1 VGHSGNEVLSV
12 SASSAGASSVAETPV
27 DQTDASR
34 DAPRNAGGWRGLLLV
49 LAIGLVVR
57 AVLAAGP
64 GHHDLGWYV
73 RWTRSLHAGGL
84 RGLYHGDGPI
94 CDYPPLY
101 VLAMRAVA
109 AVSSWA
115 DPALADEG
123 RLRAVLRGPA
133 YLADVAIAL
142 LLFWEGRRLLGPRA
156 GVSAAAL
163 YFLNPAT
170 VYLTGY
176 WGQTD
181 SVHACFAL
189 AACVALNRR
198 WPTTAG
204 LMMAL
209 AILQKLQAIV
219 FVPLVVLDQYRQ
231 QRWRGV
237 VRGLAGSALA
247 VAAVLAPFV
256 LTGTARD
263 VLTRGYVNVIGQ
275 YPYRSFYAFNL
286 WYLSDQPGARD
297 DTVPSWLLPV
307 AADSDQPLAASHWV
321 TFLTWR
327 RLALG
332 LFALT
337 VAAILAVYSRHATPG
352 ARLLTAGLLALTFF
366 LVPTQ
371 MHERYLFPALAMLPL
386 WAVGGAW
393 RERLYGLISIAFL
406 LNLTVVM
413 PPGGLSRELA
423 VVLLFGAAT
432 LLVLLY
438 VTARPSSEVVTASPV
453 DASAARPQPRTRLLL
468 EKPESLAPSR
478 LICWYRRL
486 TVLALVLALLLGVW
500 VAVRNVQFARSA
512 RHTTDVLYLS
522 TLTPVRHQQGYGRLR
537 RDASVDGS
545 ALALG
550 DHLYPRGLGTHAPF
564 ELVYAV
570 PDGFSRFVATV
581 GLNRHASGLAVV
593 EVFLDDRLVQTCGPL
608 RASDPPV
615 RVDIP
620 LAGARRLRLVGQD
633 WGDKTGDQV
642 DLAEARL
649 ER

>member
-1 VGHSGNEVLSV
+1 V
-12 SASSAGASSVAETPV
+12 SASSTGASSVAETTV
-27 DQTDASR
+27 DRAEASR
-34 DAPRNAGGWRGLLLV
+34 ETTRQAGGWRGLLLV

-84 RGLYHGDGPI
+84 KGLYRGDGPI

-101 VLAMRAVA
+101 VLTMRAVA
-109 AVSSWA
+109 AISSWA
-115 DPALADEG
+115 DPALEDEA

-142 LLFWEGRRLLGPRA
+142 LLFWEGRRLLEPRG
-156 GVSAAAL
+156 GVAAAAL

-181 SVHACFAL
+181 SIHACFAL
-189 AACVALNRR
+189 GACVALNRR
-198 WPTTAG
+198 RSWTAG

-219 FVPLVVLDQYRQ
+219 FVPLLVLDLYRQ
-231 QRWRGV
+231 RRWRGV
-237 VRGLAGSALA
+237 SRGLAGTA
-247 VAAVLAPFV
+247 VAAVAVLAPFV
-256 LTGTARD
+256 LTKTARD
-263 VLTRGYVNVIGQ
+263 VLTRGYVKVVGQ

-297 DTVPSWLLPV
+297 DTVPAWLVPV
-307 AADSDQPLAASHWV
+307 AAHNGRPLEASHWV
-321 TFLTWR
+321 TWLTWR

-337 VAAILAVYSRHATPG
+337 VAAILAVYSRHTTPG

-371 MHERYLFPALAMLPL
+371 MHERYLFPALAVLPL

-393 RERLYGLISIAFL
+393 RERAYALVSVAFL

-423 VVLLFGAAT
+423 VVLLLVAAT
-432 LLVLLY
+432 LLIVFY
-438 VTARPSSEVVTASPV
+438 VTARPPSEVVRASPV
-453 DASAARPQPRTRLLL
+453 DVPGSRPEPGPRLLL
-468 EKPESLAPSR
+468 ESPEPLVPLR

-486 TVLALVLALLLGVW
+486 TVVAFVIAVALGAW
-500 VAVRNVQFARSA
+500 VAVRNIQFARWA
-512 RHTTDVLYLS
+512 RHRTDVVYLS
-522 TLTPVRHQQGYGRLR
+522 ALTPVRHQQGYGRLR

-550 DHLYPRGLGTHAPF
+550 DRLFPRGLGTHAPF
-564 ELVYAV
+564 ELVYDLPA
-570 PDGFSRFVATV
+570 GFSRFVATV
-581 GLNRHASGLAVV
+581 GLNRYASGLAVV
-593 EVFLDDRLVQTCGPL
+593 DIFLDDRRVQTCGPL
-608 RASDPPV
+608 RASDPPSPV
-615 RVDIP
+615 AIP
-620 LAGARRLRLVGQD
+620 LAGARQLRLVGLD
-633 WGDKTGDQV
+633 LGDKTGDQI